1 MHGYRQKKDNKI
13 DLDNGT
19 DFDCLKLYKILQA
32 VDKNKTHDHPAWLIG
47 TDSCSSVI
55 YVANFTQPIAVC
67 YQKGCKDYWG
77 WG

>member
-32 VDKNKTHDHPAWLIG
+32 VDKNKTQGHPA
-47 TDSCSSVI
+47 
-55 YVANFTQPIAVC
+55 
-67 YQKGCKDYWG
+67 
-77 WG
+77 